1 MLGSE
6 CRHEEKGQSVCK
18 PGSVSGFPPDDH
30 SSGTSVAERLVQ
42 PTRTTDPETGWA
54 EARVIPIRSC
64 SRWGLPC
71 RSRYRARG
79 GLLHHLFTLTPAHRG
94 GSISVALSLRSPSP
108 GVTRHRVSVEPGLS
122 SRTGFRPLSARS
134 SNRLAGAVWHA
145 PAGRSSLVLSA
156 SVAGRPPA
164 FGFRAAR
171 GHRLAPEAARS
182 GFGYQPQSPAALR
195 ALAFALR
202 AGAAWRR
209 KPQDAASVI
218 SLSRRQ
224 RSAPWLSRCA
234 QAPLGAGS
242 RKTRL
247 RLSASIA
254 GRPPAFGFR
263 AARGRRL
270 APEAARRGFRARRR
284 RWSLPSSRR
293 GTCGSCASRRGRRCS
308 GEWCRRYRRRPACRR
323 RPGRP
328 CPT

>member
-6 CRHEEKGQSVCK
+6 CGHEGKDQSVCK

-134 SNRLAGAVWHA
+134 SNRLAGSRVACPRRKVKI
-145 PAGRSSLVLSA
+145 SA
-156 SVAGRPPA
+156 SVAGAPPA
-164 FGFRAAR
+164 LGFRSASVFR
-171 GHRLAPEAARS
+171 EATHPKDS
-182 GFGYQPQSPAALR
+182 LR
-195 ALAFALR
+195 A
-202 AGAAWRR
+202 
-209 KPQDAASVI
+209 
-218 SLSRRQ
+218 
-224 RSAPWLSRCA
+224 
-234 QAPLGAGS
+234 APLGAGS

-247 RLSASIA
+247 RFSASVA
-254 GRPPAFGFR
+254 GAPPALGFR
-263 AARGRRL
+263 SASVFRDATHPKDALRAAPLG
-270 APEAARRGFRARRR
+270 A
-284 RWSLPSSRR
+284 
-293 GTCGSCASRRGRRCS
+293 GSH
-308 GEWCRRYRRRPACRR
+308 
-323 RPGRP
+323 
-328 CPT
+328 